1 MTRRKATVA
10 SVLRRRRVRPR
21 TVRRLLRRLTKKS

>member
-10 SVLRRRRVRPR
+10 SVLRRVRQR
-21 TVRRLLRRLTKKS
+21 TVRRMLRRLQNRGPR